1 MDARYICDFAAKDVV
16 GARFRRP
23 RLGPETDMVDAF
35 LAASS
40 FTPPRGCRTT
50 LFREPRLISG
60 FPDLV
65 AVTWHVP
72 TTERWAGA
80 RHALSTSDLRLVQLL
95 VSHGDTSEEELKE
108 LAGRDAL
115 RAMVRLEAA
124 GLVIQRERRW
134 RVRRL
139 RDAFAVRGIVA
150 FEAKMADPA
159 QALTQ
164 ARQNTWFA
172 SESYVLLPRRPK
184 TSSLLGEAARVG
196 VGVWVNGENTPVLAA
211 KVNEGQPLSY
221 ASWVFNE
228 WAWRHAVRA
237 QNLPGTTGWST

>member
-1 MDARYICDFAAKDVV
+1 MVNAFVAGNSFAA
-16 GARFRRP
+16 
-23 RLGPETDMVDAF
+23 
-35 LAASS
+35 
-40 FTPPRGCRTT
+40 PRGCRTT
-50 LFREPRLISG
+50 LFREPRLVSG

-80 RHALSTSDLRLVQLL
+80 RHALSTFDLRLVQLL
-95 VSHGDTSEEELKE
+95 VSHGEATEKQLNEFS
-108 LAGRDAL
+108 GREAL
-115 RAMVRLEAA
+115 RALARLDAA
-124 GLVIQRERRW
+124 GLVIERHGAW

-139 RDAFAVRGIVA
+139 KDAFAVRGIVA
-150 FEAKMADPA
+150 FEAKIADWA
-159 QALTQ
+159 QALAQ

-172 SESYVLLPRRPK
+172 SESYVLVPRRPK
-184 TSSLLGEAARVG
+184 TSSLVGEAGQVG
-196 VGVWVNGENTPVLAA
+196 VGVWVNGENAPLLAA

-237 QNLPGTTGWST
+237 QHTPGPTGWSI

>member
-1 MDARYICDFAAKDVV
+1 MDAQYICDFAAADV

-23 RLGPETDMVDAF
+23 RSGPETDMVDAF
-35 LAASS
+35 LAGNS
-40 FTPPRGCRTT
+40 FAPPRGCRTT
-50 LFREPRLISG
+50 LFREPRLVSG

-95 VSHGDTSEEELKE
+95 VSHGETTQKELKE
-108 LAGRDAL
+108 LGGRDAL
-115 RAMVRLEAA
+115 RGIARLEAA
-124 GLVIQRERRW
+124 GIVVEREGAW

-150 FEAKMADPA
+150 FEAKIADWT
-159 QALTQ
+159 QALAQ
-164 ARQNTWFA
+164 ARQNGWFA
-172 SESYVLLPRRPK
+172 SESYVLVPRRPK
-184 TSSLLGEAARVG
+184 TSSLVGDAARVG

-237 QNLPGTTGWST
+237 QNMPGPTGWST